1 MEVTQDMADQNIQGG
16 HPGVSEDLRAQ
27 RHESRTG
34 STYKAFLRNLMSVGN
49 FPDESF
55 AERAAVSV
63 LCSLGQRVFSTEA
76 KDLQAQLP
84 LKLRELLQQCPLH
97 EGKPPRKFGR
107 DEFCQMV
114 ANDLGIDAQQAEPFI
129 RSVILA
135 VRAQVSEGEA
145 EDFGNMLPNDIREL
159 WARPS

>member
-1 MEVTQDMADQNIQGG
+1 MANENIQGS
-16 HPGVSEDLRAQ
+16 HPGVSDDIRAQ

-34 STYKAFLRNLMSVGN
+34 STYKAFLRNLMSVGE

-55 AERAAVSV
+55 AERTAVSV
-63 LCSLGQRVFSTEA
+63 LCSLGQRVYGSEA
-76 KDLQAQLP
+76 RDLQAQLP
-84 LKLRELLQQCPLH
+84 FKLRELLQQCPIH
-97 EGKPPRKFGR
+97 EGKPARKFGR

-114 ANDLGIDAQQAEPFI
+114 ANDLGIDTQRAEPLI

-135 VRAQVSEGEA
+135 VRSQVSEGEA
-145 EDFGNMLPNDIREL
+145 EDFGNMLPTDIREL